1 MLNNHEINII
11 ELLLNNEINNL
22 NSVLDRVNNKQYWLI
37 RISELQIIKDKLIN
51 YKDLESSDL

>member
-11 ELLLNNEINNL
+11 ELLLDNEINNL